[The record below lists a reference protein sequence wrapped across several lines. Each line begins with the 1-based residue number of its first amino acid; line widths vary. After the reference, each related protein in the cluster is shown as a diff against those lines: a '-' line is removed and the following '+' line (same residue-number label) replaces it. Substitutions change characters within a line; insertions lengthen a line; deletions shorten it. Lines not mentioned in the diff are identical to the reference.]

1 MGILDILTGNPGAA
15 SPWGMLYGSPLFGP
29 DPQQTAVA
37 NAAALGGMGVDPAS
51 LPQVDPFGDP
61 KKLSVAAPPA
71 PLPGGFGTGA
81 VPFGFAGPGS
91 MNVTPSQIAGPAAP
105 ASAPAAPPAAP
116 QAPAAPQP
124 AAPPTPSNDE
134 AAPAAPAAAA
144 APPGA
149 GSPAPFSLGGG

>member
-1 MGILDILTGNPGAA
+1 MGILDILAGNPGAA
-15 SPWGMLYGSPLFGP
+15 SSWGMLYGSPLFGP
-29 DPQQTAVA
+29 DPQQTAAA
-37 NAAALGGMGVDPAS
+37 NAAALGGVGVDPAS

-71 PLPGGFGTGA
+71 PLPSGFGTGA

-91 MNVTPSQIAGPAAP
+91 MNVTPSQIAGPPAP
-105 ASAPAAPPAAP
+105 APAAPPAAP

-124 AAPPTPSNDE
+124 AAPPAPSNDE

-144 APPGA
+144 APPA
-149 GSPAPFSLGGG
+149 SASPAPFSL